1 MSYAFITMT
10 TDTGTIRATI
20 ATPTTKQQ
28 GITTALLLVLG
39 LLSAVAPFATDLYLP
54 AFPQMTTELGASA
67 TAVQLTL
74 TAFLVGVTAG
84 QLVFGP
90 LSDRF
95 GRVPPLIAGAAVC
108 VLASIAAVLAPN
120 IGVLIAARL
129 LQGLGGAAGMV
140 ISRAVISD
148 LATGKSAARAF
159 SLMMIVGGVAPVV
172 APLLGGLLTGPI
184 GWRGLLSI
192 VLGLSVVMLIAVLAV
207 IRETHL
213 KEHRDALREE
223 RRGSG
228 SALRALRSRTF
239 LGYTA
244 VFGFAFAV
252 MMAYI
257 SASPFLY
264 QDMIGFGT
272 VGYGLAFGLN
282 ALALMGVSILSAKLT
297 ATRSVTGVLSLGIVL
312 VLASTV
318 AFALLVVS
326 GAPVIW
332 LAVPLF
338 TAVGSLGLVLGNA
351 TALALGAVPS
361 AAGSAS
367 AVLGALQFGLA
378 ALVSPLVSI
387 GGSDTAAPLAIVMLA
402 AAVVA
407 VVALLAARGRT
418 STPS

>member
-1 MSYAFITMT
+1 MT
-10 TDTGTIRATI
+10 TDTGTVRAHT
-20 ATPTTKQQ
+20 ASPSTTRQ
-28 GITTALLLVLG
+28 GITAALLLVLG

-54 AFPQMTTELGASA
+54 AFPRMTTDLGASA

-95 GRVPPLIAGAAVC
+95 GRVPPLVAGAALC
-108 VLASIAAVLAPN
+108 VLASVAAVFAPN
-120 IGVLIAARL
+120 IGILIVARL

-148 LATGKSAARAF
+148 LATGKAAARAF

-184 GWRGLLSI
+184 GWRGLLTI

-207 IRETHL
+207 VRETHVR
-213 KEHRDALREE
+213 ERRDALRAE
-223 RRGSG
+223 RQGTGSG
-228 SALRALRSRTF
+228 LRALRSRAF
-239 LGYTA
+239 LANTA
-244 VFGFAFAV
+244 LFGFAFAV

-272 VGYGLAFGLN
+272 VGYGLAFGCN

-297 ATRSVTGVLSLGIVL
+297 ATRSVAGVLGLGIVL

-318 AFALLVVS
+318 VFGILVAVA
-326 GAPVIW
+326 APAIW

-351 TALALGAVPS
+351 TALALGAVPA

-378 ALVSPLVSI
+378 
-387 GGSDTAAPLAIVMLA
+387 
-402 AAVVA
+402 
-407 VVALLAARGRT
+407 
-418 STPS
+418 

>member
-1 MSYAFITMT
+1 MT
-10 TDTGTIRATI
+10 TDTGSTRALA
-20 ATPTTKQQ
+20 ATPTTRQQ

-54 AFPQMTTELGASA
+54 AFPQMTTELQASA
-67 TAVQLTL
+67 TTVQLTL

-95 GRVPPLIAGAAVC
+95 GRVPPLLAGAALC
-108 VLASIAAVLAPN
+108 VLASAAAVLAPN
-120 IGVLIAARL
+120 VGVLVVARL

-140 ISRAVISD
+140 IGRAVISD
-148 LATGKSAARAF
+148 LATGKPAARAF

-184 GWRGLLSI
+184 GWRGLLTI
-192 VLGLSVVMLIAVLAV
+192 VLGLSVLMLVAVLAV
-207 IRETHL
+207 VRETHL
-213 KEHRDALREE
+213 RSRRDALRAE
-223 RRGSG
+223 RRATGTTGSP
-228 SALRALRSRTF
+228 LRALRSRTF
-239 LGYTA
+239 VGYTA

-264 QDMIGFGT
+264 QDMLGLGT
-272 VGYGLAFGLN
+272 VGYGLAFGCN

-297 ATRSVTGVLSLGIVL
+297 ATRSVTGVLALGIVL

-318 AFALLVVS
+318 AFALLVVTS
-326 GAPVIW
+326 APVFW

-351 TALALGAVPS
+351 TALALGAVPQ

-387 GGSDTAAPLAIVMLA
+387 GGEGTAAPLAVVMLA

-407 VVALLAARGRT
+407 VVALVAARGRRG
-418 STPS
+418 

>member
-1 MSYAFITMT
+1 
-10 TDTGTIRATI
+10 
-20 ATPTTKQQ
+20 
-28 GITTALLLVLG
+28 
-39 LLSAVAPFATDLYLP
+39 
-54 AFPQMTTELGASA
+54 
-67 TAVQLTL
+67 
-74 TAFLVGVTAG
+74 
-84 QLVFGP
+84 
-90 LSDRF
+90 
-95 GRVPPLIAGAAVC
+95 
-108 VLASIAAVLAPN
+108 
-120 IGVLIAARL
+120 
-129 LQGLGGAAGMV
+129 
-140 ISRAVISD
+140 
-148 LATGKSAARAF
+148 
-159 SLMMIVGGVAPVV
+159 
-172 APLLGGLLTGPI
+172 
-184 GWRGLLSI
+184 
-192 VLGLSVVMLIAVLAV
+192 
-207 IRETHL
+207 
-213 KEHRDALREE
+213 
-223 RRGSG
+223 
-228 SALRALRSRTF
+228 
-239 LGYTA
+239 

-418 STPS
+418 STLR